1 MLPAVMPKNSVGAPS
16 RSKSAVERQSGWE
29 MMPDAEPLRFEH
41 AADDRHAE
49 ARVIDIGVA
58 RHQDHVAL
66 VPAEQ
71 VHFLARHRQE
81 RRGRKPVRPILAV
94 PE

>member
-1 MLPAVMPKNSVGAPS
+1 
-16 RSKSAVERQSGWE
+16 
-29 MMPDAEPLRFEH
+29 MMPDAEALRLEH

-49 ARVIDIGVA
+49 ARVIDVGVA

-71 VHFLARHRQE
+71 VHLFARHRQE